1 MKRSSRLLAG
11 LVLLLAGPAWA
22 APIAVDI
29 DRNVNLAIGTRTFG
43 PFNVPDDL
51 SRCTLSLDR
60 TNWTN
65 PDAKLRA
72 WFDISIDGG
81 PFEFWLGMTAQ
92 GGQAGTTTSM
102 SRPLPE
108 GTNRQIRGGYE
119 LSGSRFRTTVSA
131 RCE

>member
-1 MKRSSRLLAG
+1 MKRSNGLLAG
-11 LVLLLAGPAWA
+11 LILLLAGPVWA
-22 APIAVDI
+22 APISVDI

-51 SRCTLSLDR
+51 SRCTLALDR
-60 TNWTN
+60 TNWTDPN
-65 PDAKLRA
+65 AKLRV
-72 WFDISIDGG
+72 WFDISVNGS

-119 LSGSRFRTTVSA
+119 LQGARFRTTVSA